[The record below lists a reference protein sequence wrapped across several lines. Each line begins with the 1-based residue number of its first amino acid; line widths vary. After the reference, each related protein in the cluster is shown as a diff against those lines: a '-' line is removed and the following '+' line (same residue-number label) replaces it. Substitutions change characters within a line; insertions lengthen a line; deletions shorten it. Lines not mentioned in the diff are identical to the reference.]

1 MPLVAFGFERLHF
14 MPVMT
19 RVEFSI
25 LWLVGLVYYFVTA
38 PRGMAPFPVAVA
50 WVIIGATIFALRTLG
65 RRFPMFGLFLLMV
78 IASLMRGGRGRR
90 RW

>member
-1 MPLVAFGFERLHF
+1 

-38 PRGMAPFPVAVA
+38 PAGMTPIPVSMG
-50 WVIIGATIFALRTLG
+50 WVVIGVTIFALWTLG
-65 RRFPMFGLFLLMV
+65 RRFPMFGLFLLML
-78 IASLMRGGRGRR
+78 ISTLMSGGRGRA

>member
-1 MPLVAFGFERLHF
+1 MP
-14 MPVMT
+14 MMT

-38 PRGMAPFPVAVA
+38 PRGMTPFPVAVGWA
-50 WVIIGATIFALRTLG
+50 IILATIFSLWTLG

-78 IASLMRGGRGRR
+78 ISGLMSGGRGRR